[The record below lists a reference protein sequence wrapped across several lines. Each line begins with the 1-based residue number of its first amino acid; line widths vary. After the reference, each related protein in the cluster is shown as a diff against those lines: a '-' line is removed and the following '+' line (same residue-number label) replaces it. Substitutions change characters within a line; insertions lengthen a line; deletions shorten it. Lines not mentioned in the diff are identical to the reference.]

1 YMVIAFEP
9 SVIQLRS
16 MLLLRPLLYRPCIF
30 SLRQRNEVI
39 EYFEALTFSPQTN
52 NQDRDTLQNI
62 IDYARDNMIAAF
74 NDDIS
79 SNVYTT
85 VVVKWLDLN
94 AWNNLS
100 NECIQTILLH
110 FSDPLSNNII
120 NRIDDIDQRLGV
132 VYNFVIG

>member
-1 YMVIAFEP
+1 
-9 SVIQLRS
+9 

-39 EYFEALTFSPQTN
+39 EYLDALTFYPQTN

-79 SNVYTT
+79 SNVYTS

-132 VYNFVIG
+132 VYNFVIGN